1 MSSWLATGAI
11 AAALILASGEAAG
24 PPLAVAVLLG
34 AGGLALAGRVV
45 AVLRSRRRFGLALVA
60 AAMGAGA
67 LAIRL
72 LAAPP
77 APPPA
82 IVALPDG
89 EGPWTAVVV
98 SVGPLREGH
107 RPAVLDLAS
116 PPGLRLAATLP
127 AWPVVVPGDRVGVDG
142 VPEPRPDGEYGEY
155 LARIG
160 AAGVLRARS
169 VEVLGVSD
177 DAARTLE
184 GLRRA
189 ADEALRLAI
198 PEPEAGLASGILIGL
213 RDRVDRDLA
222 AAFTT
227 VGASHVVAISGWN
240 IAIVAATLGA
250 LAGRF
255 ARRRRAALTA
265 IAIVAYVIF
274 VGASPSV
281 VRAAAMAGVVLLA
294 RELGRPSR
302 AAAAIG
308 WAVTVLLLVDPG
320 LIEDVGFQLSA
331 LATAGLIAWGTPLSA
346 RLAGPSPGRLRAW
359 LAEALG
365 VSLAAQLATLPIVA
379 LEFGRLSIVSPI
391 VNLGVVPLVAPA
403 MAAGAIALVAG
414 GLATAGAP
422 GLVATVGGLPAWT
435 LLATIVGLVRAGA
448 SIPFASLELAAPWDA
463 GVAASAGA
471 LILLADRAL
480 RARARTESKRQ
491 PAGAVAPP
499 PHGTALPR
507 GPRTRLERA
516 IAGGLAAAVVALAI
530 AVVHRPD
537 GVARLTVLD
546 VGQGDAILLEG
557 QRGTRLLV
565 DGGPDPGRL
574 LVALDEQ
581 LPPWDRRIDVI
592 VLSHPHE
599 DHAAGLASLLG
610 RYAVQRVLEPG
621 MIGPGPGYVAL
632 NAALAA
638 GGVERGILATG
649 DRLAID
655 DVDLRVLWP
664 DIGSVPETPPD
675 GGTGINNVSIV
686 LLGEAAGHRFLLTGD
701 IEEEIDPTLLARSLP
716 AVEILK
722 VAHHGSRTASTE
734 PFLAATRPRVAIISS
749 GRGNPYGH
757 PAPATVARIEV
768 GGTRVLRTDTNGTVE
783 LELGPGP
790 IQVHAT
796 ADAGSFPASNV
807 AVTVDAPVTSTAIAG
822 SVVPAFLCAVP
833 VQQPSSVDL
842 VVASPDNEVETTARP
857 STIQLPASPPA
868 GRWPPAAIRGETLGY
883 HAGGDIPTSWFRGL
897 PTARLERDPGRLLLG
912 RRRLRPGSRRRG
924 GPTRPDPIPGRP
936 TRALARAGRGRRGGP
951 DDWRDPGTPLD
962 GDPVRVGDPGHP
974 HERGPPRPARRG
986 PGRARRG
993 GGDPGR
999 WQRACG
1005 RRGDRQRQEGSAL
1018 EGTRRRRSLGRRGGP
1033 SLRGPARRRPGRL
1046 DRGARPGAR
1055 HRPGPRRRAGAR
1067 DQGRWLRPR
1076 GRRRPAP
1083 AGPPGGDR
1091 AREARPPPR
1100 HARSGGLRPGGLR
1113 PGGLRPGRDRRRR
1126 PRPRRRGRAGLDL
1139 GIRGRRGNA
1148 PTGPRP
1154 RAPRAPPG
1162 GHAGAGP
1169 PGGPAPPDA
1178 GAPRGGGP
1186 PDRR

>member
-1 MSSWLATGAI
+1 MSTWLATGTI
-11 AAALILASGEAAG
+11 AAALALSSGEAAG
-24 PPLAVAVLLG
+24 PRLTVAVLLG
-34 AGGLALAGRVV
+34 VGGLALAGRVV
-45 AVLRSRRRFGLALVA
+45 AMLRGRRRFGLGLVA

-72 LAAPP
+72 LVAPP

-82 IVALPDG
+82 VVALPDG

-127 AWPVVVPGDRVGVDG
+127 AWPVVVPGDRVSAAGA
-142 VPEPRPDGEYGEY
+142 PEPRPDGEYGEY

-169 VEVLGVSD
+169 VEVLGVPG

-189 ADEALRLAI
+189 ADEAVRLAI

-265 IAIVAYVIF
+265 IAIVAYVVF

-365 VSLAAQLATLPIVA
+365 VSLAAHLATLPIVA
-379 LEFGRLSIVSPI
+379 LEFGRLSIVAPI

-414 GLATAGAP
+414 GLTMAGAP
-422 GLVATVGGLPAWT
+422 AILATLGGLPAWA

-448 SIPFASLELAAPWDA
+448 SIPFASLDLAAPWDA
-463 GVAASAGA
+463 VVAALAGG
-471 LILLADRAL
+471 LILLADRGL
-480 RARARTESKRQ
+480 RARARAESKRQ

-499 PHGTALPR
+499 PHATAPPQPPAPGFGGPGRRLRMR

-516 IAGGLAAAVVALAI
+516 LAGGLAAAVVALAI
-530 AVVHRPD
+530 AFVHRPD

-574 LVALDEQ
+574 LVALDEH

-599 DHAAGLASLLG
+599 DHTAGLAGLLG
-610 RYAVQRVLEPG
+610 RYGVQRVLEPG
-621 MIGPGPGYVAL
+621 MLGPGPGYLAL

-638 GGVERGILATG
+638 GGVERGILVTG

-655 DVDLRVLWP
+655 DIELRVLWP

-757 PAPATVARIEV
+757 PAPATVGRIEA
-768 GGTRVLRTDTNGTVE
+768 GGTRVLRTDTNGSIE

-790 IQVHAT
+790 IKIHAT
-796 ADAGSFPASNV
+796 EGAAAAPTVNAATSAAAIPGSVPASL
-807 AVTVDAPVTSTAIAG
+807 
-822 SVVPAFLCAVP
+822 LCAVP
-833 VQQPSSVDL
+833 IRQRSSVDIA
-842 VVASPDNEVETTARP
+842 VASPGTEVEAA
-857 STIQLPASPPA
+857 ASPPSFGVLA
-868 GRWPPAAIRGETLGY
+868 WPAPRRPLPATARSLGY
-883 HAGGDIPTSWFRGL
+883 HAGGDIPPVRLAVL
-897 PTARLERDPGRLLLG
+897 PIAPLERRAARLLLG
-912 RRRLRPGSRRRG
+912 RRRLQPGGRG
-924 GPTRPDPIPGRP
+924 GGGPARPRP
-936 TRALARAGRGRRGGP
+936 LPRWRPRTLAGAGRGRRG
-951 DDWRDPGTPLD
+951 DA
-962 GDPVRVGDPGHP
+962 H
-974 HERGPPRPARRG
+974 H
-986 PGRARRG
+986 
-993 GGDPGR
+993 
-999 WQRACG
+999 
-1005 RRGDRQRQEGSAL
+1005 
-1018 EGTRRRRSLGRRGGP
+1018 
-1033 SLRGPARRRPGRL
+1033 
-1046 DRGARPGAR
+1046 
-1055 HRPGPRRRAGAR
+1055 RRA
-1067 DQGRWLRPR
+1067 P
-1076 GRRRPAP
+1076 
-1083 AGPPGGDR
+1083 
-1091 AREARPPPR
+1091 
-1100 HARSGGLRPGGLR
+1100 
-1113 PGGLRPGRDRRRR
+1113 
-1126 PRPRRRGRAGLDL
+1126 
-1139 GIRGRRGNA
+1139 
-1148 PTGPRP
+1148 
-1154 RAPRAPPG
+1154 
-1162 GHAGAGP
+1162 
-1169 PGGPAPPDA
+1169 
-1178 GAPRGGGP
+1178 
-1186 PDRR
+1186 